1 MELIYMYIKSY
12 RNKDDLD
19 IENQNGLR
27 IEDVGINFS
36 DRFECRAEK
45 PDDKELDGINLIIEK
60 KEPGYEDFYSENIK
74 GIKVIAGKNGS
85 GKTTLMD
92 ILGMKRADRFDDSE
106 WSKNKEKSTRKF
118 RKRLAE
124 LGYKADYIMVYDI
137 SDFDD
142 SGSYKDQFLVDFFG
156 NFIIIENEKEKRNM
170 WILNLDKS
178 IYGEYKD
185 KNYREGD
192 MFYKPN
198 IASCVKYDFEDNKIK
213 STGKFCNYKID
224 GKDVNEF
231 IKYYYLSNKHS
242 ERIKEI
248 RSQYNEVYLVKRNC
262 YNYELEEYEDYKACY
277 KLFTNLNLKKLIKS
291 DAVSDKNGIYLSVIP
306 NMKLKYYFNTNMK
319 FDINFDM
326 RDEKLRESWNDI
338 LNEKIKSVEDLIS
351 VNNKGINKKGIN
363 DKEDYFIVITKANLK
378 DNIIGLFRQFDDI
391 HHNYNEEDIK
401 RLSEVESE
409 KIYLQLKKAIE
420 KSTDIELDLEK
431 PNNVFQE
438 LSYIEQIIKF
448 LDSKIEESNE
458 FDEISI
464 IEDDF
469 INKHPQKKY
478 INRNLMISRF
488 IVDRILVLQNSKEY
502 SFYCIC
508 FENIIEKL
516 AKLDEKNFKG
526 NLIQIDLSGNE
537 DETIINLFTNM
548 ISWKIVE
555 NDQSN
560 NIHKFQFHI
569 TYASDGEKKMMSLLS
584 KLGSILEDENA
595 QHHIILLD
603 EPDREM
609 HPEWSRN
616 FIDIVVKMVEIL
628 NEGIKEKSDGKR
640 KLSTQIVISTNS
652 PFLLS
657 DIRKEDIVLLDLDES
672 IPSDKRKMILLENGI
687 NRTFGANIHNLL
699 KESFFMRSTI
709 GGFAS
714 KKLEQDLAPLKLGD
728 VEFREKY
735 TNDGQK
741 HPDLLKIKYLLDEI
755 GEPILKREIEK
766 EWNKKIELINE
777 SGNIYVDAMI
787 DSFKGLQEKDQKL
800 FVKKL
805 LENIE

>member
-1 MELIYMYIKSY
+1 MYIKYY

-60 KEPGYEDFYSENIK
+60 KEPEYEDFYSENIK

-92 ILGMKRADRFDDSE
+92 ILGMKRADRFNDSE
-106 WSKNKEKSTRKF
+106 WSTNKEKSTRKF
-118 RKRLAE
+118 GNQLAE

-142 SGSYKDQFLVDFFG
+142 SGSCKDQFLVDFVG
-156 NFIIIENEKEKRNM
+156 NFKIISDGEEKRNM
-170 WILNLDKS
+170 WILNLDES
-178 IYGEYKD
+178 IYEKGMY
-185 KNYREGD
+185 
-192 MFYKPN
+192 YKPFM
-198 IASCVKYDFEDNKIK
+198 ASTIKYNFEKNKIETAIKMNCNAEINGKCLDKLFSYYYISNELSNRVKRNTVIEDN
-213 STGKFCNYKID
+213 S
-224 GKDVNEF
+224 
-231 IKYYYLSNKHS
+231 
-242 ERIKEI
+242 
-248 RSQYNEVYLVKRNC
+248 YLVKRNC
-262 YNYELEEYEDYKACY
+262 YKSELEEYEDYKACY

-291 DAVSDKNGIYLSVIP
+291 DAFSDENGIYLSVIP

-401 RLSEVESE
+401 LLSEVESE

-766 EWNKKIELINE
+766 EWNKKIELISE

-787 DSFKGLQEKDQKL
+787 DSFIGLQEKDQKL